1 MSDKDEKKYKQALR
15 DSAASITLRSWI
27 EFSHMF
33 LPYLQFSSESPLGC
47 VDYLFARMKFQND
60 ALKGILPHW
69 HILLCLTETFDH
81 IKKTGAILDKMR
93 GSMCDMF

>member
-15 DSAASITLRSWI
+15 DSAASIKLRSWI

-33 LPYLQFSSESPLGC
+33 LLYLQFCSESPLGC
-47 VDYLFARMKFQND
+47 VDYLCARMEFQND

-69 HILLCLTETFDH
+69 HILLRLTETFDH
-81 IKKTGAILDKMR
+81 ENPPEAILDKI
-93 GSMCDMF
+93 